1 MINLEV
7 STQNTIEEKY
17 PSASETI
24 QQKNKIEQNTQQD
37 VVEQRSSVDT
47 FVYIQKLR
55 STVSE
60 KWVWVKSYNED
71 KPYTTSMH
79 LSADWISIDNNIKI
93 FDEKRDNTT
102 IDGNYIFYPSIEY
115 TVNPKWWW
123 DFTVFTHSNG
133 YSEDSDRI
141 PENWHMTDKEFN
153 ENVLPKIKSRIQET
167 KTEIERKQNELKN
180 KAIQYS
186 HLQDQKR
193 LDELEQQINQLA

>member
-60 KWVWVKSYNED
+60 K
-71 KPYTTSMH
+71 
-79 LSADWISIDNNIKI
+79 
-93 FDEKRDNTT
+93 
-102 IDGNYIFYPSIEY
+102 
-115 TVNPKWWW
+115 
-123 DFTVFTHSNG
+123 
-133 YSEDSDRI
+133 
-141 PENWHMTDKEFN
+141 
-153 ENVLPKIKSRIQET
+153 
-167 KTEIERKQNELKN
+167 
-180 KAIQYS
+180 
-186 HLQDQKR
+186 
-193 LDELEQQINQLA
+193 